1 MTELSEATWAVIAA
15 YGDAPF
21 SGRPA
26 IAAALRAAADQVE
39 NVHPAR
45 LSTEWGEGW
54 LEGVKDVVTGFRR
67 IADELEAQ

>member
-26 IAAALRAAADQVE
+26 IAAALRAAANQIPYLPE
-39 NVHPAR
+39 NC
-45 LSTEWGEGW
+45 SSY
-54 LEGVKDVVTGFRR
+54 DVNMQDGREEVREKFLA